1 MPLLTQTD
9 FVKMPWK
16 NGQGVTTEL
25 FRLGEVLRIS
35 KAQVE
40 GNCSFSLFP
49 DCYRILMQLS
59 GNPMTLS
66 HENGQKIELKRFQSY
81 VFDGALKTD
90 CQLVGKASDFN
101 VFCKKGTLS
110 AQLNCF
116 KMERGQTFTV
126 THSQEVFL
134 YLISGEVRFGESVIQ
149 SDEAFYQPKT
159 QEPLPPVKALVP
171 SQMILLIFS

>member
-49 DCYRILMQLS
+49 DWSCWR
-59 GNPMTLS
+59 
-66 HENGQKIELKRFQSY
+66 K
-81 VFDGALKTD
+81 
-90 CQLVGKASDFN
+90 
-101 VFCKKGTLS
+101 
-110 AQLNCF
+110 
-116 KMERGQTFTV
+116 
-126 THSQEVFL
+126 HSK
-134 YLISGEVRFGESVIQ
+134 
-149 SDEAFYQPKT
+149 EA
-159 QEPLPPVKALVP
+159 
-171 SQMILLIFS
+171 